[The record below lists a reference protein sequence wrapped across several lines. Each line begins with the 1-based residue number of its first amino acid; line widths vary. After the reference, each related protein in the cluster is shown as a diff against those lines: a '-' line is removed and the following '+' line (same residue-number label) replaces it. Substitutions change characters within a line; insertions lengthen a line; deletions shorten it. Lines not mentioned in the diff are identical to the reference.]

1 MTLAQLNEHLDLV
14 QQLQKTEELIQG
26 LWNAAVPGAQKLDG
40 MPHASGVSDKVGT
53 LGAEIADM
61 ETQRDAL
68 KEQIVR
74 SEEIIAV
81 WIAGIEDNT
90 TRLVFR
96 LRFIRGMPWKTV
108 ASVLGGRNSEDGV
121 KAICYRFLETC
132 HALTRSDTP

>member
-1 MTLAQLNEHLDLV
+1 MTLAELNGHLDLV

-40 MPHASGVSDKVGT
+40 MPHASGVNDKVGV

-68 KEQIVR
+68 KEQIAR
-74 SEEIIAV
+74 SEETIAV

-121 KAICYRFLETC
+121 KSICYRFLGTC
-132 HALTRSDTP
+132 PAMTRADAL